1 MNIARAIITKIELV
15 QLLKNYEF
23 SQNDIKSFK
32 EYIFKKFIII
42 NAPLKF
48 SKIELSYYFGL
59 KTLLY
64 NISPSENEKIIL
76 HYLS

>member
-23 SQNDIKSFK
+23 SENDIKSL

-48 SKIELSYYFGL
+48 SKIEPSYYFGL